1 MAGVGDTDTSGNTRR
16 ASDAE
21 PVATP
26 GTDVV
31 QLEWTEPAPPPSSIF
46 ARPDPSF
53 LAHLIA
59 MEEQLPQTRTLRR
72 AAISDVE
79 AAYRSVKQHNHPPVP
94 PGDYMRRSI

>member
-1 MAGVGDTDTSGNTRR
+1 MAGVGYTSGNTQSG
-16 ASDAE
+16 SDAE

-59 MEEQLPQTRTLRR
+59 MEEHLPQTRVLRR

-79 AAYRSVKQHNHPPVP
+79 AAYRSVKQHNHPPAP
-94 PGDYMRRSI
+94 AGDCMRRCV